1 MSASLLNHCLKLFRV
16 NLRIYQSIS
25 SLENLVISNKEKG
38 RTFQDTVGR
47 ETGQIE
53 FRGSYHF

>member
-1 MSASLLNHCLKLFRV
+1 MSASLLTHCLILFQV

-38 RTFQDTVGR
+38 RTFQGTVGR

-53 FRGSYHF
+53 SRSSYHF